1 MNTGQNH
8 PVIEAITT
16 RWEHGSRPGQRT
28 DGFTIGLA
36 IEGGSMR
43 GVVSAGMVTGLE
55 FLGLLPCF
63 DVVYGTSAGAINGA
77 YFLAGQAAYGTTIYY
92 ENINNSS
99 FIDLSRPFRGRPVA
113 SLEFIFEHV
122 VVREKILDWQRV
134 VNSPIPL
141 RPVASSISR
150 ALPIVLDGFT
160 TREDLFVCLKA
171 SSRMA
176 LVAGPPVRVG
186 NDEYL
191 DGSVFASIPFRQAIE
206 GGCTHVLALLTRPSG
221 HVPEKA
227 SPFDR
232 YIVAPALRRYNPRL
246 PKAVTERLRHY
257 SEDIEFLVRQT
268 EAPTRQPY
276 LFAVRPARGTAPVGR
291 LEKRR
296 DRLVAGAGHGLSAIM
311 RAFSCEP
318 NFPLEILRPFD
329 EAGHPI
335 CGPRISTTGSERT
348 TRTVP
353 M

>member
-1 MNTGQNH
+1 MIATRANSCDSSVLPRADGGADAGSNRGTRQYGDDTALMNTGQNH

-55 FLGLLPCF
+55 FIGLLPCF

-171 SSRMA
+171 
-176 LVAGPPVRVG
+176 
-186 NDEYL
+186 
-191 DGSVFASIPFRQAIE
+191 
-206 GGCTHVLALLTRPSG
+206 
-221 HVPEKA
+221 
-227 SPFDR
+227 
-232 YIVAPALRRYNPRL
+232 
-246 PKAVTERLRHY
+246 
-257 SEDIEFLVRQT
+257 
-268 EAPTRQPY
+268 
-276 LFAVRPARGTAPVGR
+276 
-291 LEKRR
+291 
-296 DRLVAGAGHGLSAIM
+296 
-311 RAFSCEP
+311 
-318 NFPLEILRPFD
+318 
-329 EAGHPI
+329 
-335 CGPRISTTGSERT
+335 
-348 TRTVP
+348 
-353 M
+353 